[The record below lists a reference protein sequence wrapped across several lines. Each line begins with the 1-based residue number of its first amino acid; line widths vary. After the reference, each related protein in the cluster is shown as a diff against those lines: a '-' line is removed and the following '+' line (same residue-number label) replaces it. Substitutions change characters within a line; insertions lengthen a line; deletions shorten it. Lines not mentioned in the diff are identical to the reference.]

1 MTMNID
7 ALLKPVSAESPC
19 GEDLE
24 YDAEFMELE
33 QSLFGKVEQQFG
45 DITIPAEQPNWAEV
59 EKQSIKL
66 LDRTKDLRVI
76 IALTQSWLE
85 MRGLCGYADGMDLL
99 RQTLER
105 YWEEVW
111 PTLEFEGEYDPLFR
125 LNILAAIEDDSPLTL
140 QVKHSILLKSIS
152 KELSLQEVFSLLDGT
167 ITEIS
172 GYTGGRTRLV
182 EELKQLGDNPEITA
196 IINIRDHLIAIL
208 NIIGSKLSEMYAPE
222 LSNLLKNL
230 NKVIEFCHAPVFQSA
245 THISDKNIPDKG
257 KMPDAPTP
265 IPPFAERTNSLL
277 SKNTENKISTYWSEV
292 EANNRDEARMLLEKA
307 KDYFLKYEPSH
318 PAPMMIARIQRL
330 IDRDFVDI
338 VYDLA
343 PDGLNQLEI
352 IFGRPDN

>member
-1 MTMNID
+1 MNID
-7 ALLKPVSAESPC
+7 ALLKPVSTESPC

-24 YDAEFMELE
+24 YDVEFMELE

-66 LDRTKDLRVI
+66 LSRTKDLRVI
-76 IALTQSWLE
+76 IALAQSWLE
-85 MRGLCGYADGMDLL
+85 MRGLCGYAEGMDLL

-140 QVKHSILLKSIS
+140 QVKRSILLKSIS

-167 ITEIS
+167 ISEIS

-182 EELKQLGDNPEITA
+182 EELKQLGNNPEITA
-196 IINIRDHLIAIL
+196 VISIRDHLIAIL
-208 NIIGSKLSEMYAPE
+208 NIIGNKLSAMYVPE
-222 LSNLLKNL
+222 LSGLLKNL
-230 NKVIEFCHAPVFQSA
+230 NKVIEFCPSPVLQSA
-245 THISDKNIPDKG
+245 TNISDKG
-257 KMPDAPTP
+257 KTPDALTP
-265 IPPFAERTNSLL
+265 ISPFSEQTNSLL
-277 SKNTENKISTYWSEV
+277 AENTENKTSTYWNEV

-307 KDYFLKYEPSH
+307 KHYFLKYEPSH

-338 VYDLA
+338 VHDLA